1 MRRNGYFPHFFLPY
15 FLQVV
20 LTRSSAGG
28 LARTTP
34 ASEMTLPSQLPKARL
49 WQCEGE
55 YMKTALTEHYLVAL
69 TKIKISVHGSCTAS
83 LKALST
89 TTKPWFTSTTC
100 ALTWKCSVP
109 MAHLLCMGLLF
120 SVLFHFSP
128 FQKPKTH
135 TVSDQNGS
143 RSPLRNGSQLSW
155 MKQQICSR
163 EKQ

>member
-1 MRRNGYFPHFFLPY
+1 MRRKGYFPHFFLPY

-34 ASEMTLPSQLPKARL
+34 ASEMTLPSQFPKARL

-89 TTKPWFTSTTC
+89 KPWFTPPTTC
-100 ALTWKCSVP
+100 ALTCKCSVP
-109 MAHLLCMGLLF
+109 ASALHGTSIFCTFSLLSF
-120 SVLFHFSP
+120 
-128 FQKPKTH
+128 PKAKDPH
-135 TVSDQNGS
+135 
-143 RSPLRNGSQLSW
+143 SQWSKWL
-155 MKQQICSR
+155 MQPI
-163 EKQ
+163 EKWVTTFLNEAADL